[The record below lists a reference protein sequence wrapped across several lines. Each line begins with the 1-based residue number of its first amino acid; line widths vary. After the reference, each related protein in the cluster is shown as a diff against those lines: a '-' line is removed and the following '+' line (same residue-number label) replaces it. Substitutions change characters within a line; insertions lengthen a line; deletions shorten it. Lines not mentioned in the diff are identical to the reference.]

1 MMIGLRNNKKIY
13 ALIVA
18 TNYNMEL
25 IILQINY
32 DECNNTNIRTYMSQ
46 DEDVILDFLEIEG
59 ILNHENIED
68 IIDRMDIHGQ
78 SMDISYS
85 QHPIRTSYRIK
96 LVDMNGKGLSIDL

>member
-1 MMIGLRNNKKIY
+1 MILK
-13 ALIVA
+13 
-18 TNYNMEL
+18 
-25 IILQINY
+25 INY

-68 IIDRMDIHGQ
+68 IIDRMDIQGQ

-85 QHPIRTSYRIK
+85 QHPVRTSYKVK
-96 LVDMNGKGLSIDL
+96 LVDMNGKRVSIEL

>member
-1 MMIGLRNNKKIY
+1 
-13 ALIVA
+13 
-18 TNYNMEL
+18 MEL

-32 DECNNTNIRTYMSQ
+32 DECNNTNIRTYMTQ
-46 DEDVILDFLEIEG
+46 DENVILDFLEIEG

-85 QHPIRTSYRIK
+85 QHPIHTSYKVK
-96 LVDMNGKGLSIDL
+96 LIDMNGRKVSIDI

>member
-1 MMIGLRNNKKIY
+1 
-13 ALIVA
+13 
-18 TNYNMEL
+18 MEL

-46 DEDVILDFLEIEG
+46 DENVILDFLEIEG

-85 QHPIRTSYRIK
+85 QHPVRTSYKIK
-96 LVDMNGKGLSIDL
+96 LIDMNNRKVSIEI